1 MIVIICGLLIAQIL
15 QDIMLMH
22 LNAWQSFYLKTVN
35 ATYNKEFTIH
45 LFSLVLCDIIPYVN
59 LQSVADCLEY

>member
-45 LFSLVLCDIIPYVN
+45 LFSLALCDIIPYVN